1 VRSGNARGAMDGA
14 AGSPPVP
21 ASCVFSPVI
30 DRGTLAGHHRY
41 QHHLAAYCQG
51 CDRWALLDLAAMI
64 NAGHGERRLPITV
77 RCQTCGEVGRLQVRP
92 AGGSAHFQSSAL
104 GTLALIAVGLVI
116 PQSPTWSS
124 LMSSRNGLRPFCE
137 LCENAM
143 R

>member
-1 VRSGNARGAMDGA
+1 LISVALPDCNEHGHQLACCCVR
-14 AGSPPVP
+14 
-21 ASCVFSPVI
+21 
-30 DRGTLAGHHRY
+30 
-41 QHHLAAYCQG
+41 
-51 CDRWALLDLAAMI
+51 CDRRALLNLEAMI
-64 NAGHGERRLPITV
+64 DAGHGERRLPITLC
-77 RCQTCGEVGRLQVRP
+77 CQVCGEVGRLQVRP